1 LQLCNFVPYE
11 IILQY
16 LYGVISQKPLYLI
29 LNKNSPVM
37 NAKILL
43 GSLAVTSLLFIS
55 CKKELEPQESTA
67 NSELVRLGLAKDTTK
82 PAAPVVQ
89 NPATNPNTVLSDTK
103 GINPAHG
110 QPGHRCDIAVGAPLN
125 SAPTQQV
132 QATQGQTVQVNPT
145 QQKMVTTT
153 TAAPVK
159 VAKGMNPPHGQPG
172 HRCDIAVGAP
182 LNSPKATTTTTA
194 SNTAQSGTV
203 NQNFTVTPP
212 ASNPV
217 PALLSTEGNETTV
230 ADGMN
235 PPHGKPGHRCD
246 IAVGAP
252 LPKS

>member
-1 LQLCNFVPYE
+1 
-11 IILQY
+11 
-16 LYGVISQKPLYLI
+16 
-29 LNKNSPVM
+29 M
-37 NAKILL
+37 NPKILL
-43 GSLAVTSLLFIS
+43 SSLVITSLLIVS
-55 CKKELEPQESTA
+55 CKKELEPQASTA
-67 NSELVRLGLAKDTTK
+67 TSELVRLGLAKDTTK
-82 PAAPVVQ
+82 PAAPLVQ
-89 NPATNPNTVLSDTK
+89 APATNPNTVLSDTK

-125 SAPTQQV
+125 SAPTQQA
-132 QATQGQTVQVNPT
+132 QATQAQTVQVNPT

-153 TAAPVK
+153 AAAPVK

-182 LNSPKATTTTTA
+182 LNSPPAKAAKTT
-194 SNTAQSGTV
+194 SNTDQSGTV
-203 NQNFTVTPP
+203 TKNFTVTPP

-217 PALLSTEGNETTV
+217 PTLLSTEGTEATV

-252 LPKS
+252 LPK

>member
-1 LQLCNFVPYE
+1 
-11 IILQY
+11 
-16 LYGVISQKPLYLI
+16 
-29 LNKNSPVM
+29 M
-37 NAKILL
+37 NPKILL
-43 GSLAVTSLLFIS
+43 SSIAVTSLLFVS

-67 NSELVRLGLAKDTTK
+67 TSELVRLGLAKDTTK
-82 PAAPVVQ
+82 TAAPVVQ
-89 NPATNPNTVLSDTK
+89 APATNPNTVLSDTK

-125 SAPTQQV
+125 SAPTQQA
-132 QATQGQTVQVNPT
+132 QATQAQTVQVNPT

-172 HRCDIAVGAP
+172 HRCDIPVGAP
-182 LNSPKATTTTTA
+182 LNSAPAKTTKTTA

-203 NQNFTVTPP
+203 TQNFTVTPP

-217 PALLSTEGNETTV
+217 PALLSTEGTEATV